1 MAVYGYLRVST
12 LTQAKEGESLE
23 AQRLQVTSYAVSKGL
38 QLPEE
43 NVYVEAG
50 VSGGSEFKSV
60 QRALSSSKSSP
71 KGTWSSSLN

>member
-1 MAVYGYLRVST
+1 MAVYAYLRGST
-12 LTQAKEGESLE
+12 PIQAKEGESLE

-50 VSGGSEFKSV
+50 VSGGLRV
-60 QRALSSSKSSP
+60 
-71 KGTWSSSLN
+71 